1 MLFDH
6 IGVPTPNINPARQV
20 SASSM
25 TTVSTND
32 FDLLERPARALR
44 DSDGCAAVSDFRTAW
59 QGLTA
64 TLIDSL
70 MDNLMDQI
78 TDHSKL
84 EREPLDQPAPRRRRG
99 FIWRTGALTAAVA
112 LGLLFAYLGFGPH
125 KANQAAAVPTPA
137 PQVTVSRPLERE
149 LDSRAGFLGQ
159 FSAIDRVELRAQVGG
174 TLTEIHFKDGQIV
187 HKGDLLFVIDP
198 RPYEIKLAQAQAA
211 LQTAQAHVALANTQL
226 SRAQS
231 LKRNDYATQ
240 ETVDQRISD
249 QDASQAAVEDAKA
262 RVRDAELDLEY
273 CRVLAP
279 FTGRIGARQVSIGS
293 LVAGSRA
300 ATSPTTLLAT
310 LVSLDPLYLDF
321 DMSESDFLTF
331 SRERARIGG
340 PLANEVLIGLSDE
353 TSFTRKGTLDFI
365 DNSLDRSSGTIHARA
380 TVPNPDLFL
389 APGQFARLRVAIAPP
404 TQAYL
409 LPDSAVVLDQSQ
421 HLVMTVAP
429 DATVKPK
436 IVTTGDLRG
445 GLRVIRSG
453 LDANDRVVIDG
464 LVRAI
469 PGTKVAPQDGTIHY
483 DAAADG
489 QG

>member
-1 MLFDH
+1 M
-6 IGVPTPNINPARQV
+6 
-20 SASSM
+20 
-25 TTVSTND
+25 
-32 FDLLERPARALR
+32 
-44 DSDGCAAVSDFRTAW
+44 DSV
-59 QGLTA
+59 
-64 TLIDSL
+64 
-70 MDNLMDQI
+70 MDQI
-78 TDHSKL
+78 SDHAKL
-84 EREPLDQPAPRRRRG
+84 EREPLDEGAARPPRRRA
-99 FIWRTGALTAAVA
+99 WRMAALVVVLLGAGAVYFGLPSHKASQAVA
-112 LGLLFAYLGFGPH
+112 L
-125 KANQAAAVPTPA
+125 PTPA
-137 PQVTVSRPLERE
+137 PVVTVSQPLQR
-149 LDSRAGFLGQ
+149 DVDTKIGFLGQ
-159 FSAIDRVELRAQVGG
+159 FSAVDRVELRAQVGG

-198 RPYEIKLAQAQAA
+198 RPYEIKLAQANAA
-211 LQTAQAHVALANTQL
+211 LKTALARVALADNQL

-231 LKRNDYATQ
+231 LKKNEFATQ
-240 ETVDQRISD
+240 ETVDQRTSD
-249 QDASQAAVEDAKA
+249 QDSSEAAVEDAKA
-262 RVRDAELDLEY
+262 RIRDAELDLEY

-340 PLANEVLIGLSDE
+340 GLANKVMIGLSDE
-353 TSFTRKGTLDFI
+353 SSFAHEGTLDFI

-380 TVPNPDLFL
+380 TVPNSDLFL

-404 TQAYL
+404 APVYL

-421 HLVMTVAP
+421 RLVMTVGQ
-429 DATVKPK
+429 DATVNPK

-453 LDANDRVVIDG
+453 LEPNDRVVIDG
-464 LVRAI
+464 LVRAM
-469 PGTKVAPQDGTIHY
+469 PGAKVAPQDGTIHY
-483 DAAADG
+483 DATADG

>member
-1 MLFDH
+1 
-6 IGVPTPNINPARQV
+6 
-20 SASSM
+20 M
-25 TTVSTND
+25 TTTWHHPLD
-32 FDLLERPARALR
+32 TMDRPRRAVRGAARA
-44 DSDGCAAVSDFRTAW
+44 AAEFQTAW
-59 QGLTA
+59 QGLT
-64 TLIDSL
+64 DS
-70 MDNLMDQI
+70 LMDQI
-78 TDHSKL
+78 TDPSNL
-84 EREPLDQPAPRRRRG
+84 ARDRLDQPAAPSRR
-99 FIWRTGALTAAVA
+99 WRWRLTALGAAAA
-112 LGLLFAYLGFGPH
+112 LGLFLAWFSLAPH
-125 KANQAAAVPTPA
+125 RGNLAAAAVPPTPV
-137 PQVTVSRPLERE
+137 VTVSQPLRRE
-149 LDSRAGFLGQ
+149 LDVRAGFLGQ

-198 RPYEIKLAQAQAA
+198 RPYEIKLEQARAA
-211 LQTAQAHVALANTQL
+211 LQTAIARVALASNQL
-226 SRAQS
+226 SRATS

-240 ETVDQRISD
+240 ETVDQRTND

-262 RVRDAELDLEY
+262 RVRDAELDLDY
-273 CRVLAP
+273 CHVRAP
-279 FTGRIGARQVSIGS
+279 FTGRIGARQVSMGS

-331 SRERARIGG
+331 SRERARLKG
-340 PLANEVLIGLSDE
+340 PLADKVVVALSDE
-353 TSFTRKGTLDFI
+353 TSFGREGTLDFI
-365 DNSLDRSSGTIHARA
+365 DNALDRSSGTIHARA

-389 APGQFARLRVAIAPP
+389 APGQFARLRVAIASPAP
-404 TQAYL
+404 VYL

-421 HLVMTVAP
+421 RLVMTVGA

-453 LDANDRVVIDG
+453 LDAGDRVVIDG

-469 PGTKVAPQDGTIHY
+469 PGAKVAPEEGAIHY
-483 DAAADG
+483 DPAAD
-489 QG
+489 QS